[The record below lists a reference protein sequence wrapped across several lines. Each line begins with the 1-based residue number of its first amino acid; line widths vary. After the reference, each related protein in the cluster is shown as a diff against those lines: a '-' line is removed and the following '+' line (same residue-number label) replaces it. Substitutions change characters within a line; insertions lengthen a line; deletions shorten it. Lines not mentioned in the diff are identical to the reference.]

1 MAFLLEQIFNAPA
14 AALQENRC
22 DIPLKTIAEAAAA
35 AAAAA
40 RGAAAAAAAAA
51 EEGDSLSPL
60 SPLKRDKTI
69 KLVDL
74 PGHPRLRPAALA
86 AAAASSLLIFFVD
99 AADKPSLKAAAEFL
113 FELFCDSKICERRP
127 PLLLVVNKRDSP
139 EARGQQAVVEDL
151 EREVERCRV
160 SRQAAADAEETP
172 VSFFG
177 VEGRRFLLEDA
188 PCPL

>member
-22 DIPLKTIAEAAAA
+22 DISLKTIAAAAA
-35 AAAAA
+35 
-40 RGAAAAAAAAA
+40 G
-51 EEGDSLSPL
+51 EEGDTLSP
-60 SPLKRDKTI
+60 KRDKTI

-74 PGHPRLRPAALA
+74 PGHPRLRPAAVA

-151 EREVERCRV
+151 EREV
-160 SRQAAADAEETP
+160 
-172 VSFFG
+172 
-177 VEGRRFLLEDA
+177 
-188 PCPL
+188 